1 MVGNGGSGAGQHR
14 WEGLV
19 RGTFLA
25 GAEGRLWR
33 QGRKKGFNVGKVEGN
48 NDGVRNSR
56 TCILFEG
63 VQDSKVRGESGCGR
77 ELGE

>member
-1 MVGNGGSGAGQHR
+1 MVGNGGSGAGQHW

-19 RGTFLA
+19 RCTFLA

-48 NDGVRNSR
+48 NNGIGNGW
-56 TCILFEG
+56 TWILFEG
-63 VQDSKVRGESGCGR
+63 VQDSRVCGESGCGR